1 MDSNN
6 TLFGNNIEVSV
17 EFMNLIG
24 INQDDLSTP
33 MAVERF
39 KEIVQYFSKFPNPRY
54 ELLKILN
61 KKPGID
67 NFEMVYN
74 YVQLVKEQQ
83 SEIASLDLTDFT
95 KEVQSEISN
104 GYITIDTINT
114 IQAELKKLL
123 DKDPENEKYLAIKT
137 KLDSIKRMSLML

>member
-6 TLFGNNIEVSV
+6 TLLENNLEVSV
-17 EFMNLIG
+17 EFMSLMG
-24 INQDDLSTP
+24 IDQDELSVP
-33 MAVERF
+33 IAVERF

-74 YVQLVKEQQ
+74 YVQLAKEQQ

-95 KEVQSEISN
+95 AEVQSEIKN
-104 GYITIDTINT
+104 GYITMDTLNT
-114 IQAELKKLL
+114 LQSELKALL
-123 DKDPENEKYLAIKT
+123 AKDTENEKYLSIKT